1 MTETGGRRP
10 GRAWIARLGPRGAVE
25 LDRAAS
31 PRAVV
36 EDAVARVGADP
47 VRWAIELNSLVV
59 RRIVGEVPSLGG
71 SPAAVELLRRGNE
84 ATTLRALF
92 TLVEGPAAAPPTDEA
107 ILEGIHEFVHRAVPL
122 ERVLHGVRI
131 GHAATTEAFLRAC
144 AELVDPEMAVDE
156 VTAVSRELFS
166 YVDDLSDTMIRAY
179 LVEHEAWST
188 SAAAA
193 RADIVRSLLSDAT
206 ATATD
211 VGEASRVLGYD
222 LRRTH
227 EAVVV
232 WSDTPNGN
240 STLQAAAT
248 EALRARGATTTLVV
262 PVASGRLWAWG
273 TVSRDGTVP
282 SGGSV
287 PSGGTPRT
295 GSWETIA
302 EALSRQRTQAAFGT
316 PGGGVEGF
324 RRSHREAERGERIER
339 LRREAG
345 RVPRHATVYA
355 DVAAIALLATDLDAA
370 GDFVRRELGGLATRT
385 ASMEALRT
393 TLYHYIG
400 AERSL
405 ADVARRLHVARGTV
419 TYRVKRAQEVLGHG
433 LDERRFA
440 LHTALALAEELGDAV
455 LQPSSPVRQTN
466 SPVRQTNSPVRQT
479 SSPVRQPNKPVPQP
493 NRRPE
498 S

>member
-10 GRAWIARLGPRGAVE
+10 RRAWIARLGPRDEVDV
-25 LDRAAS
+25 DRAAS

-47 VRWAIELNSLVV
+47 VRWAIELNSVVV
-59 RRIVGEVPSLGG
+59 RRIVGEVPALGG

-92 TLVEGPAAAPPTDEA
+92 TLVEGPAAAPPADEA
-107 ILEGIHEFVHRAVPL
+107 ILEGIREFVHRAVPL

-144 AELVDPEMAVDE
+144 AELVDPDVAVDE
-156 VTAVSRELFS
+156 VTAISRELFS

-179 LVEHEAWST
+179 LVEHEVWST

-206 ATATD
+206 TTD

-232 WSDTPNGN
+232 WSDAPNGS

-273 TVSRDGTVP
+273 TVPSDGTRR
-282 SGGSV
+282 S
-287 PSGGTPRT
+287 
-295 GSWETIA
+295 GSWQTIA
-302 EALSRQRTQAAFGT
+302 EALSRQQMQAAFGT

-324 RRSHREAERGERIER
+324 GRSHREALRGARVER

-345 RVPRHATVYA
+345 RVPRHATAYA
-355 DVAAIALLATDLDAA
+355 DVAAIALLATDIDAA
-370 GDFVRRELGGLATRT
+370 GDFVRHELGGLATRS

-405 ADVARRLHVARGTV
+405 VDVARRLHVARGTV

-433 LDERRFA
+433 LDDRRFA

-455 LQPSSPVRQTN
+455 LLPRDVADR
-466 SPVRQTNSPVRQT
+466 
-479 SSPVRQPNKPVPQP
+479 
-493 NRRPE
+493 
-498 S
+498 